1 MAQVSTK
8 TVRVY
13 NPGGDVVIG
22 LVDCGAKNNIIRSL
36 AERGAEVHLLPW
48 STDLSQPHQTKQFD
62 GIFISN
68 GPGDPSQCG
77 PTVASLRGLINQR
90 SPVPTFGIC
99 MGNLLLG
106 LAAGASS
113 YKLKHGNR
121 GHNQPALNLVTGQGV
136 ITSQN
141 HGYAIDE
148 ATLPATWSPYFRNVN
163 DGSNEG
169 LRHNSKPIS
178 SVQFHPEYMG
188 GPEDS
193 KYLFDIFLQ
202 QVRDHKHKS
211 DKGDG
216 DVIQQ
221 AAIL

>member
-1 MAQVSTK
+1 MVAEVSTK
-8 TVRVY
+8 KVQVF
-13 NPGGDVVIG
+13 NKGGDVVIG
-22 LVDCGAKNNIIRSL
+22 LLDCGVKNNIIRSL

-48 STDLSQPHQTKQFD
+48 DHDLSSSQFD
-62 GIFISN
+62 GLFITN
-68 GPGDPSQCG
+68 GPGDPAMCG
-77 PTVASLRGLINQR
+77 PTVENLKKLINKVDT
-90 SPVPTFGIC
+90 PPIFGIC

-121 GHNQPALNLVTGQGV
+121 GHNQPALNLVTGKGV

-141 HGYAIDE
+141 HGYAINE
-148 ATLPATWSPYFRNVN
+148 ATLPPTWKPYFRNVN

-169 LRHNSKPIS
+169 LIHTKKPIS

-193 KYLFDIFLQ
+193 KYLFDLFLK
-202 QVRDHKHKS
+202 QVREHKGAEEEVKLATS
-211 DKGDG
+211 
-216 DVIQQ
+216 
-221 AAIL
+221 